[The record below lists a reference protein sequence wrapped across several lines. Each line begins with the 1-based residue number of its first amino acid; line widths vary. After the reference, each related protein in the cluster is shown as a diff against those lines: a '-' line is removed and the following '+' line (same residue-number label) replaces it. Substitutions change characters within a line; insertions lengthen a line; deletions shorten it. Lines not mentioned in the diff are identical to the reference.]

1 MIFVNIVG
9 YRCGKDL
16 PHPPVSDPPAPPI
29 APNRLHMF
37 LAAADGAS
45 VFPQGTRREPSLSPF
60 SLIFFPPLSQPTLSS
75 VHTTAKVPL
84 TISGSWQQGNGHGTR
99 GGWGGGDGKASF
111 LSPPWGEPNPRTMNR
126 TEGKERGFLNSPYIL
141 FPTLLCGSF
150 TSGALAAAWGR
161 GEPPSATCSLLYNIF
176 GRGEGLPS
184 TKGGNVSSLSPLC
197 VCNTV
202 VLSGGPSY
210 LLFRKGFL
218 RVILHSNKQIFPKT
232 KRKKSILKTLLCFF
246 LVVSG
251 YFSGIEFLLKCSANY
266 CFAQVWETSLA
277 IL

>member
-1 MIFVNIVG
+1 MEKICLTHLFQILLLFRSLRIDSICFWQRRRRSECLSPG
-9 YRCGKDL
+9 HEEGAL
-16 PHPPVSDPPAPPI
+16 PS
-29 APNRLHMF
+29 F
-37 LAAADGAS
+37 
-45 VFPQGTRREPSLSPF
+45 PF

-75 VHTTAKVPL
+75 VHTTAKVPR
-84 TISGSWQQGNGHGTR
+84 TISGSWQQGNGHGTKGV
-99 GGWGGGDGKASF
+99 GGRWKGLLPPSAVGGTK
-111 LSPPWGEPNPRTMNR
+111 PTHNEQN
-126 TEGKERGFLNSPYIL
+126 RGFLNSP
-141 FPTLLCGSF
+141 FPSSLWELYFRS
-150 TSGALAAAWGR
+150 SGGCM
-161 GEPPSATCSLLYNIF
+161 GKGGPPSATCSLLYNIF